1 MNARRAPAGSDP
13 VDRMIREAKAQRR
26 RVLASWR
33 AAHASRSI
41 AASLNGGF
49 LMCADCIIPDPA
61 DEDLE
66 VVSVING
73 CGSPALRIATSED
86 IRRHGCCH
94 SCGRDLL
101 PALEGVA

>member
-1 MNARRAPAGSDP
+1 MTARRRVVEDP
-13 VDRMIREAKAQRR
+13 VDRMIRESAAQGR

-41 AASLNGGF
+41 AASLKGRV
-49 LMCADCIIPDPA
+49 LLCADCIPPEPG

-66 VVSVING
+66 VVSVLEDF
-73 CGSPALRIATSED
+73 GSPALRIATSED

-94 SCGRDLL
+94 SCGVDLL
-101 PALEGVA
+101 PALGGAA